1 MEKQKANGKLPK
13 THWAATDSSN
23 NKMNS
28 KLVFKFIHQSLVKYV
43 QR

>member
-1 MEKQKANGKLPK
+1 MEKQKGKRKIAK